1 MATKIRL
8 TRGGRMH
15 APFYRIGV
23 FDERTRRDGASIEN
37 LGFYNPLA
45 RGQDKEL
52 EFDVERAKYWL
63 SVGAVPSETVAS
75 FLKKLGVSYKAERSG
90 SRRRRNT
97 KRSKARV
104 AAEKQNGKIHGKA
117 RRKAKAAAKAA
128 KTTANADS

>member
-37 LGFYNPLA
+37 LGYYNPLA

-63 SVGAVPSETVAS
+63 SVGAVPSDTVTS
-75 FLKKLGVSYKAERSG
+75 FLKKLGVPYKAERND
-90 SRRRRNT
+90 RRRARNRKRT
-97 KRSKARV
+97 KSRLT
-104 AAEKQNGKIHGKA
+104 AEKTSGKVHGKA
-117 RRKAKAAAKAA
+117 RRKAKAAAKASKA
-128 KTTANADS
+128 AANS

>member
-23 FDERTRRDGASIEN
+23 FDERTRRDGAAIEN

-45 RGQDKEL
+45 RGQDTEL

-63 SVGAVPSETVAS
+63 SVGAVPSDTVIS
-75 FLKKLGVSYKAERSG
+75 FLKKHDVSYKSERAT
-90 SRRRRNT
+90 RRRVRNT
-97 KRSKARV
+97 KRTDARL
-104 AAEKQNGKIHGKA
+104 AAEKKSGKNHGKA

-128 KTTANADS
+128 KSN

>member
-37 LGFYNPLA
+37 LGYYNPLA
-45 RGQDKEL
+45 RGQEKEL

-63 SVGAVPSETVAS
+63 SVGAVPSETVVS
-75 FLKKLGVSYKAERSG
+75 FLKKHGVTYKAERVG
-90 SRRRRNT
+90 ARRARNR
-97 KRSKARV
+97 KRTQTRL
-104 AAEKQNGKIHGKA
+104 AAEKKSGKIHGKA
-117 RRKAKAAAKAA
+117 RRKAKAAAKASKTAA
-128 KTTANADS
+128 KADS